1 MLQKVL
7 ALLYVVMWSSSLIVS
22 SFTSPSIKWTALRLI
37 NQRAFSTS
45 SRKFDSAD
53 DATFTTTLDSG
64 SHQAEIEIK
73 KSRFIGYA
81 KHVETWR
88 DAQSY
93 LEYVHGEHPKARH
106 VCFGFVAGSNPVQ
119 ERCSDDGEPTGTA
132 GLPILTAIKGEGLS
146 DTVCVVV
153 RYFGGIKLGAGGLI
167 RAYGNGAREVL
178 RAAPQKILIPK
189 SIIRVCVPSSFT
201 GSIYEC
207 VNKVGGVTSE
217 EEYTADGNLLVS
229 ITCETKFEEG
239 LLQKL
244 SDSTR
249 GEVELIVN
257 E

>member
-1 MLQKVL
+1 MMLKGLELVF
-7 ALLYVVMWSSSLIVS
+7 VMIWSSFLAVS
-22 SFTSPSIKWTALRLI
+22 CFTSPSIKWNNLRLI
-37 NQRAFSTS
+37 HQRAFSTRSMKS
-45 SRKFDSAD
+45 SSDDDS
-53 DATFTTTLDSG
+53 TITTLDSG

-81 KHVETWR
+81 KHVENWK

-93 LEYVHGEHPKARH
+93 LEYVHKEHPKARH
-106 VCFGFVAGSNPVQ
+106 VCFGFVAGFNPVQ

-132 GLPILTAIKGEGLS
+132 GLPILTAIKGECLL
-146 DTVCVVV
+146 DTICVVV

-189 SIIRVCVPSSFT
+189 STIRVSVPSSFT
-201 GSIYEC
+201 GSVYDC
-207 VNKVGGVTSE
+207 VKKVGGSTSE
-217 EEYTADGNLLVS
+217 EVYTADGKLLVS
-229 ITCETKFEEG
+229 ITCETQFEES
-239 LLQKL
+239 LLKKL

-257 E
+257 D